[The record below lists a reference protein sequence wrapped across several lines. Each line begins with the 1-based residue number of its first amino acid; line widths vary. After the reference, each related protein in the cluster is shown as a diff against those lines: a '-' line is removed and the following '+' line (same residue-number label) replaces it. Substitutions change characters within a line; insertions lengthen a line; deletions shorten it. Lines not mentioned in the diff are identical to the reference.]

1 LVAELGIY
9 PKDKSKQDLS
19 KMHFNSLFLMAMGA
33 STVLAHLH
41 GHERR
46 HAHLQHRNAAQE
58 MEGRAV
64 GDPVTA
70 TIDGKVV
77 TWLDDYSGSP
87 TQPANNQP
95 PSSSSTSVQSPAP
108 TSPSTSSTSN
118 GGSTGFGGR
127 TPSSGS
133 GITKQGNCGVPYGSN
148 IILIDNND
156 ADKYDYVI
164 QINGCPNTKYT
175 VGFWNKIG
183 PDGKMDGPYGH
194 ATLIFTVNPGETKT
208 VAIDEDTQGAFGI
221 TTGDSLPTDNYGG
234 YDCTWGEFD
243 FCNADNNNWS
253 GFDVSIIQAQAAGR
267 TPEDLEICDPAA
279 GVCSCVKQGGSNISN
294 AYTQSQ
300 ANQGG
305 IGGNLPAGKVK
316 LVATLCP

>member
-1 LVAELGIY
+1 
-9 PKDKSKQDLS
+9 
-19 KMHFNSLFLMAMGA
+19 MHFSSLFFMAMGA
-33 STVLAHLH
+33 STVLARLH

-58 MEGRAV
+58 IEGRGI
-64 GDPVTA
+64 GDPVIA

-77 TWLDDYSGSP
+77 SWDNNYSGGSP
-87 TQPANNQP
+87 TQPANSQP
-95 PSSSSTSVQSPAP
+95 PSSTTTSDSSPAP
-108 TSPSTSSTSN
+108 TSTSN
-118 GGSTGFGGR
+118 GGDQYSTGFGGR
-127 TPSSGS
+127 TTSTGS
-133 GITKQGNCGVPYGSN
+133 GITKNGNCGVPYGSN

-156 ADKYDYVI
+156 ANKYDYTI

-175 VGFWNKIG
+175 VGFWNKMG
-183 PDGKMDGPYGH
+183 PDGKMDGWYGH
-194 ATLIFTVNPGETKT
+194 ATLIFAVNPGETKT

-221 TTGDSLPTDNYGG
+221 TTGDSLPVDQYGG
-234 YDCTWGEFD
+234 YDCPWGEFD
-243 FCNADNNNWS
+243 FCNLDNNKWS

-279 GVCSCVKQGGSNISN
+279 NVCSSVKQGGSNVSN

-305 IGGNLPAGKVK
+305 IGGNIPAGKVK